1 VDDFSQLENCSVIE
15 GNLTILLI
23 DATGHEE
30 YDRFSFP
37 NLVEITEFLVLF
49 RAKGL
54 KSLRN
59 LFPNLAV
66 IRGDRLFSDYAL
78 VSFEMQDL
86 VELGLPSLVSIP
98 RGAVRLDKNP
108 KLCYIETI
116 DWSKITTGVPMEEN
130 YFGHNNNEQDEC
142 VNRCHKTCPQVMLN
156 GEERQ
161 YCWSIGEDSCQKML
175 SKSNTCSLYH
185 NVLINVKALG
195 TKRCNVSC

>member
-1 VDDFSQLENCSVIE
+1 MDDFSQLENCSVIE

-66 IRGDRLFSDYAL
+66 IRGDRLFSDYA
-78 VSFEMQDL
+78 
-86 VELGLPSLVSIP
+86 
-98 RGAVRLDKNP
+98 
-108 KLCYIETI
+108 
-116 DWSKITTGVPMEEN
+116 
-130 YFGHNNNEQDEC
+130 
-142 VNRCHKTCPQVMLN
+142 
-156 GEERQ
+156 
-161 YCWSIGEDSCQKML
+161 
-175 SKSNTCSLYH
+175 
-185 NVLINVKALG
+185 
-195 TKRCNVSC
+195 